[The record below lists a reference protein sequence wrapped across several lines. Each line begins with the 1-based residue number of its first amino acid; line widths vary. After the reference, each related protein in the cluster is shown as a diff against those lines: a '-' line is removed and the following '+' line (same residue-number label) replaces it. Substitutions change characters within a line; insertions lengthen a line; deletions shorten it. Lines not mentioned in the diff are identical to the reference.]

1 VIWSFAG
8 VRPLY
13 NEDSDKPQAKAQDTP
28 RDYVLALDR
37 AAGEAPLLT
46 VYGGKITTYRRLAEE
61 AFGKLVPVFGMR
73 PDWTKG
79 TSLPGGDF
87 DVAGIEQLIAGLR
100 LSFPFLSERNAR
112 RLARAYGTRVR
123 HILGSAR
130 RLDDLGPSFGEL
142 TGAEVRYLMAHE
154 WAQTPD
160 DVLWRRTKLGLRV
173 SRDERVR
180 LSSFM
185 TNVLG
190 NTADKDR

>member
-13 NEDSDKPQAKAQDTP
+13 DEDSDQDEKAQDTP

-37 AAGEAPLLT
+37 VAGEAPLLT

-61 AFGKLVPVFGMR
+61 AFGKLTPVFGAR

-87 DVAGIEQLIAGLR
+87 DVAGMERLIAGLR
-100 LSFPFLSERNAR
+100 LSFPFLTERNAR

-123 HILGSAR
+123 HILGTAR
-130 RLDDLGPSFGEL
+130 SVSDLGPGFGSEL

-160 DVLWRRTKLGLRV
+160 DVLWRRSKLGLRV
-173 SRDERVR
+173 SREEKAG

-190 NTADKDR
+190 SMADKGR